1 MRRHDMNDYV
11 KADTIYR
18 VFAGLIAAIG
28 ILGLAGAFVF
38 SATGEFSLSNAD
50 FVIINRLIPVVL

>member
-1 MRRHDMNDYV
+1 MNDYV
-11 KADTIYR
+11 KAGTIYR

-28 ILGLAGAFVF
+28 RLGLAGAFVS